1 MKTTN
6 NIAILLPKQVFWDMD
21 MNKLSSEKDKE
32 IIIPRAVLATTTDTF
47 TKDIA
52 ILEKFYTPL
61 EIYNTLKSTK
71 ERISNSVCRMV
82 SEHYKMPLFLRY
94 KF

>member
-1 MKTTN
+1 MNTTN
-6 NIAILLPKQVFWDMD
+6 NIVNILPKQVFWDMD
-21 MNKLSSEKDKE
+21 MSQLSSEKDKE
-32 IIIPRAVLATTTDTF
+32 IIIPRALLATTKETF
-47 TKDIA
+47 TKDIS
-52 ILEKFYTPL
+52 ILENFYTPL